1 MYQILRRSPE
11 RPAQYGREARTAS
24 SPLILHMQENRSHLS
39 DEARGAVAA
48 LAFALMAGAIL
59 PAFEG
64 LLFVPIAALSALA
77 LLTFALERHAR
88 SQPAN
93 ETLELVGDMV
103 RHRDSSGR
111 ATEISARRTRLATRG
126 RTETD
131 LRLFLETQDAR
142 IEVARCLGQHER
154 REVAALVT
162 DALAQ
167 ANTSGGP
174 AWP

>member
-11 RPAQYGREARTAS
+11 RLAQYGREARTAS

-39 DEARGAVAA
+39 DEARGAVAS

-88 SQPAN
+88 AAHALPRVAG
-93 ETLELVGDMV
+93 LKPICAC
-103 RHRDSSGR
+103 SSK
-111 ATEISARRTRLATRG
+111 RRMRG
-126 RTETD
+126 SR
-131 LRLFLETQDAR
+131 
-142 IEVARCLGQHER
+142 
-154 REVAALVT
+154 
-162 DALAQ
+162 
-167 ANTSGGP
+167 
-174 AWP
+174 